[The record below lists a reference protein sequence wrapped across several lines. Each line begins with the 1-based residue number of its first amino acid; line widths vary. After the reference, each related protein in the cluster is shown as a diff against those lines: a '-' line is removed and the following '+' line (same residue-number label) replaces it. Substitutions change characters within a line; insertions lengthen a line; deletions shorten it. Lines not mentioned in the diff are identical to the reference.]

1 MSDDPEDHEEI
12 PEVGGCDPDETPTD
26 HDPTN
31 GRWLEGKFADAL
43 EAWGYLTTRNEQLF
57 GLETDVLA
65 RRQSPRN
72 EPEDFI
78 VGECKDWHA
87 TLVGRDAVAAISH
100 RAALARAMPVLVVA
114 RGVTA
119 SAWTLA
125 QQLDVRI
132 LTIEDLA
139 KDGLPPL
146 TEHRP
151 PVGTFRTRREPAVR
165 ELREH
170 VPSIVARQRT
180 VDIEA
185 PVFFAGGTSPCY
197 VPDRTGNNEYVN
209 AYDSDYE
216 FG

>member
-12 PEVGGCDPDETPTD
+12 PEVGGRDPDETPTD

-43 EAWGYLTTRNEQLF
+43 EAWGYLTARNEQLF

-72 EPEDFI
+72 EPDDFI
-78 VGECKDWHA
+78 VGECKDWHT

-100 RAALARAMPVLVVA
+100 RAALARAMPILVVA

-197 VPDRTGNNEYVN
+197 VPDRTGNNEYVS
-209 AYDSDYE
+209 AYDSDYD
-216 FG
+216 FD